1 MSYKKSLHTIYA
13 SNVWGGNQS
22 GKNCQVL
29 DEQVGFEV
37 RWAIAGTSI
46 VTQVS
51 VSWPEEEDDDDDDD
65 NGDEEKEDDDVA
77 PAS

>member
-1 MSYKKSLHTIYA
+1 MGRKIRR
-13 SNVWGGNQS
+13 
-22 GKNCQVL
+22 KNCQVL

-46 VTQVS
+46 VTQVII
-51 VSWPEEEDDDDDDD
+51 SWPEEEEDDDDVDDD
-65 NGDEEKEDDDVA
+65 DDDDEEEDDDVA